1 MAKKITLKKLRRRNK
16 RFYMVYFI
24 ALAVFALA
32 VLVAC
37 TLVKDVLAEY
47 EQSQPE
53 HEAEKVAQIF
63 LDRDFENVY
72 PWEDET
78 YLDGASL
85 EEYVSFMNENTEGM
99 EITWRKKITAD
110 SVNVTYAVYA
120 DGMRFGT
127 FVLSPAEKTRHG
139 FSLWALSSME
149 TTIFVH
155 ETESAP
161 EPVYGAVRVQADSRS
176 TVTVNGETL
185 DESSIV
191 EKDIPTEA
199 AGHMPAGV
207 AAPTDVIYE
216 AKVTGDADVSVT
228 DHNGKAQAVS
238 LVKGV
243 YVAAVNYEDEALR
256 PAREEWI
263 SKLAQAV
270 AKYFTKNI
278 SLQTLTRRVEENS
291 KAYESLAGFDTNYLK
306 ENIGQSFANM
316 KTFHY
321 LTYASNCFSCDVQFE
336 YIVKYYGA
344 EKTYESAY
352 RFYFRKVDDLW
363 MLYDFEIID
372 YQK

>member
-47 EQSQPE
+47 ELSQPE

-176 TVTVNGETL
+176 TVAVNGETL

-243 YVAAVNYEDEALR
+243 YVAAVNYEDETLR